1 MTLLTTR
8 PGEIGLLA
16 AGAIRS
22 ALIKATDQANIS
34 TYIEGTSPLAWND
47 ISDAGWDLVG
57 IKEDDESATL
67 RDLVEIAKA
76 WGEITVQLPLLSS
89 IMAKRHSTAAAEH
102 EGPVTFSV
110 QTQSLDAGTG
120 LMPFGQIADIQV
132 LTELG
137 RENGSLVSIES
148 PVVDD
153 FAPSLLTAQASQ
165 ITIFSA
171 DAAREISV
179 VWAAEGSGIAKRA
192 IADAV
197 AYAKERK
204 QFGKPIGSFQAVKHH
219 LANAH
224 MHVEQAETAAIWG
237 SLDPVNAHRSAV
249 HSLNLSIKA
258 IELSIQVHGGMG
270 FTWEMGLH
278 FYLRHAIALRE
289 MVNALGAHA

>member
-34 TYIEGTSPLAWND
+34 TYIEGASPLAWKS

-76 WGEITVQLPLLSS
+76 WGEITVQVPLIPS
-89 IMAKRHSTAAAEH
+89 IMAKRHSATAAEH
-102 EGPVTFSV
+102 DGPVSFSI
-110 QTQSLDAGTG
+110 QTQSLAAGHG
-120 LMPFGQIADIQV
+120 LVPFGQISDLQF
-132 LTELG
+132 LTELDG
-137 RENGSLVSIES
+137 ETGSLTSVDGL
-148 PVVDD
+148 VLDD
-153 FAPSLLTAQASQ
+153 FAPSLLAAQASQ
-165 ITIFSA
+165 ITSFSA

-179 VWAAEGSGIAKRA
+179 VWAAEGSGVAKRA
-192 IADAV
+192 VADAV
-197 AYAKERK
+197 AYAKQRK

-224 MHVEQAETAAIWG
+224 MNVEQAETAAIWG
-237 SLDPVNAHRSAV
+237 SLDPANAHRSAV
-249 HSLNLSIKA
+249 HSLNLSIRA

-278 FYLRHAIALRE
+278 FYLRHTIALRE
-289 MVNALGAHA
+289 MVTALGTHA